1 MFAERES
8 HAVYFLQEQ
17 DMTRFDA
24 VNYISH
30 GIAKAPGRSET
41 RRVQGAEEEERG
53 EKGQKR
59 NHDALDA
66 YCVNLNKKAKSGKI
80 DPLIGREAEVDRTIQ
95 ILCRRSKNNPLYVG
109 DPGVGKTA
117 IAEGLA
123 RRIVQREV
131 PEVLLNAT
139 IFALDMGALLAGT
152 RYRGDFEER
161 LKAVL
166 SELEAQP
173 GAVLFID
180 EIHTVIGAGA
190 TSGGAMDASNLLK
203 PALAGGAIRCIGST
217 TYKEYRNYF
226 EKDRALV
233 RRFQKIDVNEP
244 TIEDSIKILRGLKP
258 YYERHHKVRYTADA
272 IKAAVELSHRY
283 IGDRKL
289 PDKAIDV
296 IDETGAA
303 QMLVPENKRRKTITA
318 KEVEACIATMARIPP
333 KSVSRDDREVLKNLD
348 RDLKMVVFGQDPAIE
363 SLVSAIKLARAGL
376 RDPEKP
382 IGSYLFS
389 GPTGVGKTEVA
400 RQLARTLGIEITR
413 FDMSEYMERHTVSR
427 LIGAPPGYVGF
438 DQGGLLTDAIDQH
451 PHSVLLLDEIEK
463 AHPDLFNILLQVM
476 DYGKLTDHNGKNVD
490 FRNVILIMT
499 TNAGASEL
507 AKQAIGFGSGIRAG
521 DDQEAI
527 NRMFTPEFR
536 NRLDAVIS
544 FAALAPSTIGRVVD
558 KFVLQLE
565 EQLADRNVTIEL
577 DAGAREWLA
586 EKGYDP
592 LFGARPLGRIIQEHI
607 KKPLAE
613 ELLFG
618 QLAKGGVVMVSAD
631 TEADKLTFAF
641 LPRPPSTADRAGG
654 DRTGRIAPTFVIP
667 GQPAGLNPE
676 PMNTVFAFLAR
687 SVFLGSGFLAPLGPG
702 MTERGTVAPLR
713 FRVMPKKKIELNR
726 SALRQRR
733 RSLRHGFPEFQVVTE
748 DDARAGG
755 FERREAVER
764 GQHLV
769 AVMHEARQAP
779 FAQGAT
785 EIAGIGGQH
794 GIATRQA
801 QFQRLVARRVA
812 GRRQTHDRAIAEHI
826 VLAIDQPQFVAEIE
840 IARVEATP
848 RGRVRVHPG
857 IPFAALHQHR
867 RVRDQGVAAGMVE
880 MEMRVDDQ
888 VDLRRITVR
897 ARSAGR

>member
-1 MFAERES
+1 MLSRNLEKTLHRALAYANERRHEYATLEHLLLALTEDQDAVAVLRACTVDLEKLRRDLLGYVDNELVNLVSTHVEDAKPTASFQRVLQRAAIHVQSSGREEVTGANVLVAMFAERES

-41 RRVQGAEEEERG
+41 RRVQGADEEERG
-53 EKGQKR
+53 NEKQQKR
-59 NHDALDA
+59 GHDALDA
-66 YCVNLNKKAKSGKI
+66 YCVNLNKKAKNGKI
-80 DPLIGREAEVDRTIQ
+80 DPLIGRESEVDRTIQ

-123 RRIVQREV
+123 RRIVQKEV

-139 IFALDMGALLAGT
+139 IYALDMGALLAGT

-166 SELEAQP
+166 SELEAMP

-203 PALAGGAIRCIGST
+203 PALASGAIRCIGST

-233 RRFQKIDVNEP
+233 RRFQKIDINEP
-244 TIEDSIKILRGLKP
+244 TVEDSVKILRGLKP

-272 IKAAVELSHRY
+272 IRAAVELSHRY

-296 IDETGAA
+296 IDEVGAA
-303 QMLVPENKRRKTITA
+303 QMLVPEGRRRKTITA
-318 KEVEACIATMARIPP
+318 KEVEAVIATMARIPP
-333 KSVSRDDREVLKNLD
+333 KSVSRDDKEVLKNLD
-348 RDLKMVVFGQDPAIE
+348 RDLKTMVFGQDTAIE
-363 SLVSAIKLARAGL
+363 ALVAAIKLARAGL

-400 RQLARTLGIEITR
+400 RQLARTLGIELTR

-438 DQGGLLTDAIDQH
+438 DQGGLLTDAVDQH

-499 TNAGASEL
+499 TNAGAAEL
-507 AKQAIGFGSGIRAG
+507 AKPAIGFGGGMRTG
-521 DDQEAI
+521 DDEEAI
-527 NRMFTPEFR
+527 NRLFTPEFR
-536 NRLDAVIS
+536 NRLDAIIS
-544 FAALAPSTIGRVVD
+544 FSALTADIIGRVVD
-558 KFVLQLE
+558 KFILQLE

-577 DAGAREWLA
+577 DDGAREWLA
-586 EKGYDP
+586 QKGYDK
-592 LFGARPLGRIIQEHI
+592 LFGARPLARIIQEHI

-618 QLAKGGVVMVSAD
+618 KLTKGGVVRVTRDGDKLGFSF
-631 TEADKLTFAF
+631 TEAP
-641 LPRPPSTADRAGG
+641 PRTP
-654 DRTGRIAPTFVIP
+654 
-667 GQPAGLNPE
+667 
-676 PMNTVFAFLAR
+676 
-687 SVFLGSGFLAPLGPG
+687 
-702 MTERGTVAPLR
+702 
-713 FRVMPKKKIELNR
+713 MPKELE
-726 SALRQRR
+726 
-733 RSLRHGFPEFQVVTE
+733 P
-748 DDARAGG
+748 
-755 FERREAVER
+755 VE
-764 GQHLV
+764 
-769 AVMHEARQAP
+769 
-779 FAQGAT
+779 T
-785 EIAGIGGQH
+785 
-794 GIATRQA
+794 
-801 QFQRLVARRVA
+801 
-812 GRRQTHDRAIAEHI
+812 
-826 VLAIDQPQFVAEIE
+826 
-840 IARVEATP
+840 
-848 RGRVRVHPG
+848 
-857 IPFAALHQHR
+857 
-867 RVRDQGVAAGMVE
+867 
-880 MEMRVDDQ
+880 
-888 VDLRRITVR
+888 
-897 ARSAGR
+897 